1 MKIKHFAFK
10 NIFFQIMQGNL
21 DRCNANSV
29 NKTIKMKDG
38 EHLKA
43 FVDKL
48 CALPKK
54 TAQNLVMGLIAEVD
68 IRKYV
73 TMV

>member
-1 MKIKHFAFK
+1 MQFI
-10 NIFFQIMQGNL
+10 NIIFQIMQGNL
-21 DRCNANSV
+21 DRCSVNSV

-38 EHLKA
+38 KHLKV
-43 FVDKL
+43 FVEKL

-54 TAQNLVMGLIAEVD
+54 IAQNLVMGLVAEVD
-68 IRKYV
+68 IRKYI